1 MASTHKHRHAGCG
14 SVTAEFSLILVAF
27 LMLVCGILEVARIIY
42 LFNTLQVVTLRA
54 ATQAAQ
60 RNFRDAADM
69 DAVRRHAVFRDTPGV
84 LPLGAPVSDSHVRIE
99 YLALAGSAGA
109 MMTVIAPSALP
120 SCPVSN
126 KLNCMKDPYG
136 PSCIR
141 LVQARICDPAYADSC
156 HGVPYQGLFSFIRI
170 PLTLPMATAIVP
182 AEALGVR
189 PGDPACP

>member
-1 MASTHKHRHAGCG
+1 MASTHKRRRAGSG
-14 SVTAEFSLILVAF
+14 SVTAEFSLILIAF
-27 LMLVCGILEVARIIY
+27 LTLVCGIMEVARIIY

-60 RNFRDAADM
+60 RNFRDANEM
-69 DAVRRHAVFRDTPGV
+69 DAIRRQAVFRDTSGV

-120 SCPVSN
+120 SCPVAN
-126 KLNCMKDPYG
+126 KLTCMKDPYG
-136 PSCIR
+136 PGCIR
-141 LVQARICDPAYADSC
+141 LVRARICDPAHADSC
-156 HGVPYQGLFSFIRI
+156 HGVPYRGMFSFVRI

-182 AEALGVR
+182 AEALGAR